1 MNSRNSKAS
10 DPHRLL
16 INLSD
21 KTNLTKS
28 DRYIGLSILSIHY
41 TWKNIK
47 KLYRSYIRTINLKN
61 NLRHDMK

>member
-10 DPHRLL
+10 GPHILL
-16 INLSD
+16 IDVSD

-28 DRYIGLSILSIHY
+28 DRYIGLSILSIRY

-47 KLYRSYIRTINLKN
+47 KLYKN
-61 NLRHDMK
+61 NKFKKLSAT